1 MRNTSWGK
9 DNGTPS
15 SVIHLDSSHP
25 GYVVVPDAQLLFT
38 ADLHRSGSNLV
49 LTGQD
54 GRHFVIPGYFS
65 TETPPALIA
74 PSGASLAPDLI
85 SLLTG
90 SPTPNEYAQAQSPT
104 PPGPIGKVEKI
115 IGTVDVIRNGVA
127 VTPNVGDNVYNSD
140 VVQTGANSSVGIGFP
155 DGTALNLVANTRM
168 ALNEYSYDANSTSNE
183 ALFSLVEGTFSFV
196 AGKVAHAGDMKIG
209 TPVATLG
216 IRGTVGWVMEDQA
229 PAITANAGNVSWH
242 FAAAYD
248 SITNQQSVYT
258 LFAIDPNCD
267 PIQGLSCNLT
277 ALTTVNSDGGL
288 VTSLT
293 SNGIGAPPTITTG
306 PPDAIQAQFERF
318 AIPQVVNTAVQ
329 ANQQFQQN
337 NNQQNNPNQ
346 TNPQSNGTNGSTTPP
361 GTLNLDGADNP
372 NNNNNNN
379 NNNNGENGNPLP
391 QTLNTSPPIILA
403 SLPNTSSPSDTVV
416 IPPPEP
422 HAPTLAIAS
431 TTLSVNVSGAVALG
445 IAETPFYAGDPV
457 SVTIS
462 GIPTDA
468 TLSNSEDNTLTINNG
483 SITLTPAQLP
493 GLMLHMGTA
502 SQPATLTVT
511 ATEEGASV
519 TENITVTVNS
529 VPPVLG
535 GATSTTVNEGGLV
548 TLAATDTLG
557 TVTITGLSN
566 DLTNFNGGSYTAS
579 TGTWTGTAAQ
589 FDALT
594 FKAGEDGVQH
604 LTITAATTGAE
615 AGSSSENYTLTVNP
629 VAEGPVFG
637 GAVATSAAEQGG
649 VVTLGATVAAADSDD
664 TLGTVTITGLSND
677 LTNFNGGSYTSSTGT
692 WSGTAAQF
700 DALTFKAG
708 EDGVQHLTI
717 TAATTGAEAGSTTE
731 NYTLTVNPVAEG
743 PVLGGAISATVGQGG
758 VVTLGATDTVS
769 DADDALGSVT
779 ITGLPGD
786 LTSFSGGSYTASSG
800 TWSGTAAQFNA
811 LTFNAGGPG
820 TFALSISASTTG
832 AEAGSSSESYT
843 LTVSNIGPLVSGTIG
858 TANEGGTVALGLTDA
873 VRDAGDTLGTVTI
886 TGLSNDLTNFN
897 GGSYTASTGTW
908 TGTATQFNALTFT
921 AGEDGSHNITISATE
936 SGVGGGTTTA
946 NYTLTVNPVAEG
958 PVFGGAVAASAA
970 EQGGV
975 VTLGATVA
983 AADSDDTLGTVTI
996 TGLSND
1002 LTNFNGGSY
1011 TASTGTWSGTA
1022 AQFDALTFKAGED
1035 GVQHLTITAATT
1047 GAEAGSTTENYTL
1060 TVNPVAE
1067 GPVLGG
1073 AISAT
1078 VGQGGV
1084 VTLGATDT
1092 VSDADDALGS
1102 VTITGLPGDL
1112 TSFSGGSYTA
1122 SSGTWSGT
1130 AAQFNALTFNAG
1142 GPGTFAL
1149 SISASTT
1156 GAEAGSSSESYTLTV
1171 SNIGPLVSGTIGTA
1185 NEGGTVALGLT
1196 DAVRDAGDTLGT
1208 VTITGLSNDLT
1219 NFNGGSYTAST
1230 GTWTGTAT
1238 QFNALTFTAGEDG
1251 SHNITISATE
1261 SGVGGGTTTANYTLT
1276 VNPVA
1281 EGPVLGGAIS
1291 ATVGQGGVVTLG
1303 ATDTVSDADDALGSV
1318 TITGL
1323 PGDLT
1328 SFSGGSYTASSGTWS
1343 GTAAQFNA
1351 LTFNAGGPGTFAL
1364 SISASTTG
1372 AEAGSSSESYTLTV
1386 SNIGPL
1392 VSGTIG
1398 TANEGATVA
1407 LGLTDAVRDAGD
1419 TLGTVTITGLS
1430 NDLTNFNG
1438 GSYTASS
1445 GTWTGTATQ
1454 FNALTFTAGEDGSH
1468 NITISATE
1476 SGVGGGTTTANYTL
1490 TVNPVAEGPVLGGAI
1505 SATVGQGGVVTLG
1518 ATDTV
1523 SDADDALGS
1532 VTITGLPGDLTS
1544 FSGGS
1549 YTASSGTWS
1558 GTAAQFNALTFNA
1571 GGPGTFAL
1579 SISASTTGAEAGSS
1593 SESYTLTVSNIGP
1606 LVSGTIGTANEG
1618 ATVTLGLTDAVRD
1631 AGDTLGT
1638 VTITGLSNDLTNFNG
1653 GSYTA
1658 SSGTWTGTAT
1668 QFNALTFTAGED
1680 GSHNITISATESG
1693 VGGGTTTANYTL
1705 TVNPVAEGP
1714 VFGGAVAASAAEQ
1727 GGVVTLGATVAA
1739 ADSDDTLGTVT
1750 ITGLSNDLTN
1760 FNGGSYTSST
1770 GTWSG
1775 TAAQFDALTFKAGV
1789 RHFTSPLYQHRL
1801 TGRAFMR

>member
-1 MRNTSWGK
+1 MLGGAISATVGQGGVVTLGATDTVSDADDALGNVTITGLPGDLTSFSGGSYTASS
-9 DNGTPS
+9 GTW
-15 SVIHLDSSHP
+15 
-25 GYVVVPDAQLLFT
+25 T
-38 ADLHRSGSNLV
+38 
-49 LTGQD
+49 
-54 GRHFVIPGYFS
+54 
-65 TETPPALIA
+65 
-74 PSGASLAPDLI
+74 
-85 SLLTG
+85 
-90 SPTPNEYAQAQSPT
+90 
-104 PPGPIGKVEKI
+104 
-115 IGTVDVIRNGVA
+115 
-127 VTPNVGDNVYNSD
+127 
-140 VVQTGANSSVGIGFP
+140 
-155 DGTALNLVANTRM
+155 GTAAQFN
-168 ALNEYSYDANSTSNE
+168 ALTFNAGGP
-183 ALFSLVEGTFSFV
+183 GTF
-196 AGKVAHAGDMKIG
+196 A
-209 TPVATLG
+209 L
-216 IRGTVGWVMEDQA
+216 
-229 PAITANAGNVSWH
+229 
-242 FAAAYD
+242 
-248 SITNQQSVYT
+248 SIS
-258 LFAIDPNCD
+258 
-267 PIQGLSCNLT
+267 
-277 ALTTVNSDGGL
+277 
-288 VTSLT
+288 
-293 SNGIGAPPTITTG
+293 
-306 PPDAIQAQFERF
+306 
-318 AIPQVVNTAVQ
+318 
-329 ANQQFQQN
+329 
-337 NNQQNNPNQ
+337 
-346 TNPQSNGTNGSTTPP
+346 
-361 GTLNLDGADNP
+361 
-372 NNNNNNN
+372 
-379 NNNNGENGNPLP
+379 
-391 QTLNTSPPIILA
+391 
-403 SLPNTSSPSDTVV
+403 
-416 IPPPEP
+416 
-422 HAPTLAIAS
+422 AS
-431 TTLSVNVSGAVALG
+431 TTGA
-445 IAETPFYAGDPV
+445 EAG
-457 SVTIS
+457 SS
-462 GIPTDA
+462 
-468 TLSNSEDNTLTINNG
+468 SE
-483 SITLTPAQLP
+483 SY
-493 GLMLHMGTA
+493 
-502 SQPATLTVT
+502 TLTVSNIGPLVSGTIGT
-511 ATEEGASV
+511 ANEGA
-519 TENITVTVNS
+519 TVT
-529 VPPVLG
+529 LG
-535 GATSTTVNEGGLV
+535 LTDAVRDAG
-548 TLAATDTLG
+548 DTLG

-579 TGTWTGTAAQ
+579 TGTWTGTATQ
-589 FDALT
+589 FNALT
-594 FKAGEDGVQH
+594 FTAGEDGSH
-604 LTITAATTGAE
+604 NITISATESGVGGGTTTA
-615 AGSSSENYTLTVNP
+615 NYTLTVNP

-649 VVTLGATVAAADSDD
+649 VVTLGATVAPSDSDD

-677 LTNFNGGSYTSSTGT
+677 LTNFNAGSYTASTGT
-692 WSGTAAQF
+692 WTGTAAQF

-800 TWSGTAAQFNA
+800 TWTGTAAQFNA

-858 TANEGGTVALGLTDA
+858 TANEGATVTLGLTDA

-958 PVFGGAVAASAA
+958 PVFGGAVATSAA

-1067 GPVLGG
+1067 GPVFGG
-1073 AISAT
+1073 SVATSAAE
-1078 VGQGGV
+1078 QGGV
-1084 VTLGATDT
+1084 VTLGATVAAAD
-1092 VSDADDALGS
+1092 SD
-1102 VTITGLPGDL
+1102 
-1112 TSFSGGSYTA
+1112 
-1122 SSGTWSGT
+1122 
-1130 AAQFNALTFNAG
+1130 
-1142 GPGTFAL
+1142 
-1149 SISASTT
+1149 
-1156 GAEAGSSSESYTLTV
+1156 
-1171 SNIGPLVSGTIGTA
+1171 
-1185 NEGGTVALGLT
+1185 
-1196 DAVRDAGDTLGT
+1196 DTLGT
-1208 VTITGLSNDLT
+1208 VTITGLSSDLT

-1230 GTWTGTAT
+1230 GTWTGTAA
-1238 QFNALTFTAGEDG
+1238 QFDALTFKTGEDG
-1251 SHNITISATE
+1251 VQHLTITAATTGAE
-1261 SGVGGGTTTANYTLT
+1261 AGSTTENYTLT

-1328 SFSGGSYTASSGTWS
+1328 SFSGGSYTASSGTW
-1343 GTAAQFNA
+1343 T
-1351 LTFNAGGPGTFAL
+1351 
-1364 SISASTTG
+1364 
-1372 AEAGSSSESYTLTV
+1372 
-1386 SNIGPL
+1386 
-1392 VSGTIG
+1392 
-1398 TANEGATVA
+1398 
-1407 LGLTDAVRDAGD
+1407 
-1419 TLGTVTITGLS
+1419 
-1430 NDLTNFNG
+1430 
-1438 GSYTASS
+1438 
-1445 GTWTGTATQ
+1445 
-1454 FNALTFTAGEDGSH
+1454 
-1468 NITISATE
+1468 
-1476 SGVGGGTTTANYTL
+1476 
-1490 TVNPVAEGPVLGGAI
+1490 
-1505 SATVGQGGVVTLG
+1505 
-1518 ATDTV
+1518 
-1523 SDADDALGS
+1523 
-1532 VTITGLPGDLTS
+1532 
-1544 FSGGS
+1544 
-1549 YTASSGTWS
+1549 

-1658 SSGTWTGTAT
+1658 STGTWTGTAT

-1714 VFGGAVAASAAEQ
+1714 VFGGAVATSAAEQ

-1760 FNGGSYTSST
+1760 FNAGSYTAST
-1770 GTWSG
+1770 GTWTG
-1775 TAAQFDALTFKAGV
+1775 TAAQFDALTFKAGEDGVQHLTITAATTGAEAGSTTENYTLTVNPVAEGPVFGGAVATSAAEQGGVVTLGATVAPSDSDDTLGTVTITGLSNDLTNFNAGSYTASTGTWTGTAAQFDALTFKTGEDGVQHLTITAATTGAEAGSTHRELHADRQPGCGRTGV
-1789 RHFTSPLYQHRL
+1789 RWRGSDQRRRAGRRGDARRHGCAFGQRRHAGHGDDHRTVERSDQLQCRQLYGEHRDLDRDRSAVRCADVQDRRGRRPAPDHHRGHDGSGSGQHDREL
-1801 TGRAFMR
+1801 HADRQPGGGRSGAGRGDFGDGASGWAGNTWRHGGGGGWRRHAGHGDDQRATGRSEQFQWRYLHVEHRNLDRHGGTVRCADVHGWWRRYVRIVDFGYHDWRRGRHHK

>member
-1 MRNTSWGK
+1 MR
-9 DNGTPS
+9 
-15 SVIHLDSSHP
+15 
-25 GYVVVPDAQLLFT
+25 DA
-38 ADLHRSGSNLV
+38 G
-49 LTGQD
+49 
-54 GRHFVIPGYFS
+54 
-65 TETPPALIA
+65 
-74 PSGASLAPDLI
+74 
-85 SLLTG
+85 
-90 SPTPNEYAQAQSPT
+90 
-104 PPGPIGKVEKI
+104 
-115 IGTVDVIRNGVA
+115 
-127 VTPNVGDNVYNSD
+127 
-140 VVQTGANSSVGIGFP
+140 
-155 DGTALNLVANTRM
+155 
-168 ALNEYSYDANSTSNE
+168 
-183 ALFSLVEGTFSFV
+183 
-196 AGKVAHAGDMKIG
+196 
-209 TPVATLG
+209 
-216 IRGTVGWVMEDQA
+216 
-229 PAITANAGNVSWH
+229 
-242 FAAAYD
+242 
-248 SITNQQSVYT
+248 
-258 LFAIDPNCD
+258 
-267 PIQGLSCNLT
+267 
-277 ALTTVNSDGGL
+277 
-288 VTSLT
+288 
-293 SNGIGAPPTITTG
+293 
-306 PPDAIQAQFERF
+306 
-318 AIPQVVNTAVQ
+318 
-329 ANQQFQQN
+329 
-337 NNQQNNPNQ
+337 
-346 TNPQSNGTNGSTTPP
+346 
-361 GTLNLDGADNP
+361 
-372 NNNNNNN
+372 
-379 NNNNGENGNPLP
+379 
-391 QTLNTSPPIILA
+391 
-403 SLPNTSSPSDTVV
+403 
-416 IPPPEP
+416 
-422 HAPTLAIAS
+422 
-431 TTLSVNVSGAVALG
+431 
-445 IAETPFYAGDPV
+445 
-457 SVTIS
+457 
-462 GIPTDA
+462 
-468 TLSNSEDNTLTINNG
+468 
-483 SITLTPAQLP
+483 
-493 GLMLHMGTA
+493 
-502 SQPATLTVT
+502 
-511 ATEEGASV
+511 
-519 TENITVTVNS
+519 
-529 VPPVLG
+529 
-535 GATSTTVNEGGLV
+535 
-548 TLAATDTLG
+548 DTLG

-579 TGTWTGTAAQ
+579 TGTWTGTATQ
-589 FDALT
+589 FNALT
-594 FKAGEDGVQH
+594 FTAGEDGSH
-604 LTITAATTGAE
+604 NITISATESGVGGGTTTA
-615 AGSSSENYTLTVNP
+615 
-629 VAEGPVFG
+629 
-637 GAVATSAAEQGG
+637 
-649 VVTLGATVAAADSDD
+649 
-664 TLGTVTITGLSND
+664 
-677 LTNFNGGSYTSSTGT
+677 
-692 WSGTAAQF
+692 
-700 DALTFKAG
+700 
-708 EDGVQHLTI
+708 
-717 TAATTGAEAGSTTE
+717 

-1185 NEGGTVALGLT
+1185 NEGATVTLGLT

-1219 NFNGGSYTAST
+1219 NFNGGSYTASS

-1261 SGVGGGTTTANYTLT
+1261 SGVGGGTTTANYTLTVNPVAEGPVFGGAVAASAAEQGGVVTLGATVAAADSDDTLGTVTITGLSNDLTNFNGGSYTSSTGTWSGTAAQFDALTFKAGEDGVQHLTITAATTGAEAGSSSENYTLTVNPVAEGPVFGGAVAASAAEQGGVVTLGATVAAADSDDTLGTVTITGLSNDLTNFNGGSYTSSTGTWSGTAAQFDALTFKTGEDGVQHLTITAATTGAEAGSTTENYTLT

-1618 ATVTLGLTDAVRD
+1618 ATVALGLTDAVRD

-1775 TAAQFDALTFKAGV
+1775 TAAQFDALTFKAGEDGVQHLTITAATTGAEAGSSSENYTLTVNPVAEGPVFGGAVAASAAEQGGVVTLGATVAAADSDDTLGTVTITGLSNDLTNFNGGSYTSSTGTWSGTAAQFDALTFKAGEDGVQHLTITAATTGAEAGSSSENYTLTVNPVAEGPVLGGAISATVGQGGVVTLGATDTVSDADDALGSVTITGLPGDLTSFSGGSYTASSGTWSGTAAQFNALTFNAGGPGTFALSISASTTGAEAGSSSESYTLTVSNIGPLVSGTIGTANEGATVTLGLTDAV
-1789 RHFTSPLYQHRL
+1789 RDAGDTLGTVTITGLSNDLTNFNGGSYTASTGTWTGTATQFNALTFTAGEDGSHNITISATESGVGGGTTTANYTL
-1801 TGRAFMR
+1801 TVNPVAEGLFQTSQYHDRATESGVGGGTPRRTTR

>member
-897 GGSYTASTGTW
+897 GGSYTASSGTW

-958 PVFGGAVAASAA
+958 PVFGGAVTASAA

-1011 TASTGTWSGTA
+1011 TASTGTWTGTA

-1035 GVQHLTITAATT
+1035 GIQHLTITAATT

-1171 SNIGPLVSGTIGTA
+1171 SHIGPLVSGTIGTA
-1185 NEGGTVALGLT
+1185 NEGG
-1196 DAVRDAGDTLGT
+1196 
-1208 VTITGLSNDLT
+1208 
-1219 NFNGGSYTAST
+1219 
-1230 GTWTGTAT
+1230 
-1238 QFNALTFTAGEDG
+1238 
-1251 SHNITISATE
+1251 
-1261 SGVGGGTTTANYTLT
+1261 
-1276 VNPVA
+1276 
-1281 EGPVLGGAIS
+1281 
-1291 ATVGQGGVVTLG
+1291 
-1303 ATDTVSDADDALGSV
+1303 
-1318 TITGL
+1318 
-1323 PGDLT
+1323 
-1328 SFSGGSYTASSGTWS
+1328 
-1343 GTAAQFNA
+1343 
-1351 LTFNAGGPGTFAL
+1351 
-1364 SISASTTG
+1364 
-1372 AEAGSSSESYTLTV
+1372 
-1386 SNIGPL
+1386 
-1392 VSGTIG
+1392 
-1398 TANEGATVA
+1398 TVA

-1490 TVNPVAEGPVLGGAI
+1490 TVNPVAK
-1505 SATVGQGGVVTLG
+1505 
-1518 ATDTV
+1518 
-1523 SDADDALGS
+1523 
-1532 VTITGLPGDLTS
+1532 
-1544 FSGGS
+1544 
-1549 YTASSGTWS
+1549 
-1558 GTAAQFNALTFNA
+1558 AQCWA
-1571 GGPGTFAL
+1571 GRFRRRWAR
-1579 SISASTTGAEAGSS
+1579 AGS
-1593 SESYTLTVSNIGP
+1593 
-1606 LVSGTIGTANEG
+1606 
-1618 ATVTLGLTDAVRD
+1618 
-1631 AGDTLGT
+1631 
-1638 VTITGLSNDLTNFNG
+1638 
-1653 GSYTA
+1653 
-1658 SSGTWTGTAT
+1658 
-1668 QFNALTFTAGED
+1668 
-1680 GSHNITISATESG
+1680 
-1693 VGGGTTTANYTL
+1693 
-1705 TVNPVAEGP
+1705 
-1714 VFGGAVAASAAEQ
+1714 
-1727 GGVVTLGATVAA
+1727 
-1739 ADSDDTLGTVT
+1739 
-1750 ITGLSNDLTN
+1750 
-1760 FNGGSYTSST
+1760 
-1770 GTWSG
+1770 
-1775 TAAQFDALTFKAGV
+1775 
-1789 RHFTSPLYQHRL
+1789 
-1801 TGRAFMR
+1801 

>member
-1 MRNTSWGK
+1 MRNTSWNK

-15 SVIHLDSSHP
+15 SVIHLNSSHP

-65 TETPPALIA
+65 TENPPALMA

-196 AGKVAHAGDMKIG
+196 AGKVAHTGDMKIG

-242 FAAAYD
+242 FAAAYN

-277 ALTTVNSDGGL
+277 ALTTVNSDGEL

-306 PPDAIQAQFERF
+306 PPDAIQAQFEQF

-361 GTLNLDGADNP
+361 GTLNLDGTENP
-372 NNNNNNN
+372 NNNNNNDN

-403 SLPNTSSPSDTVV
+403 SLPNNSSPSDTVV

-462 GIPTDA
+462 GIPTNA
-468 TLSNSEDNTLTINNG
+468 TLSNSADNTLTINNG

-511 ATEEGASV
+511 ATEDGASV

-566 DLTNFNGGSYTAS
+566 DLTNFNGGSYTSS
-579 TGTWTGTAAQ
+579 TGTWSGTAAQ

-604 LTITAATTGAE
+604 LTITATTTGAE
-615 AGSSSENYTLTVNP
+615 AGTTTANYTLTVNP

-677 LTNFNGGSYTSSTGT
+677 LTNFNGGSYTSSSGT
-692 WSGTAAQF
+692 WTGTAAQF
-700 DALTFKAG
+700 DALTFNAG

-717 TAATTGAEAGSTTE
+717 TATTTGAEAGSTTE
-731 NYTLTVNPVAEG
+731 NYTLTVNPVAEGPVFGGSVATSAAEQGGVVTLGATVAAADSDDTLGTVTITGLSNDLTNFNGGSYTSSSGTWTGTAAQFDALTFKTGEDGVQHLTITATTTGAEAGSSSESYTLTVNPVAEG

-786 LTSFSGGSYTASSG
+786 LTSFSGGGYTSSTG
-800 TWSGTAAQFNA
+800 TWTGTAAQFNA

-886 TGLSNDLTNFN
+886 TGLSNDL
-897 GGSYTASTGTW
+897 S
-908 TGTATQFNALTFT
+908 
-921 AGEDGSHNITISATE
+921 
-936 SGVGGGTTTA
+936 
-946 NYTLTVNPVAEG
+946 
-958 PVFGGAVAASAA
+958 
-970 EQGGV
+970 
-975 VTLGATVA
+975 
-983 AADSDDTLGTVTI
+983 
-996 TGLSND
+996 
-1002 LTNFNGGSY
+1002 
-1011 TASTGTWSGTA
+1011 
-1022 AQFDALTFKAGED
+1022 
-1035 GVQHLTITAATT
+1035 
-1047 GAEAGSTTENYTL
+1047 
-1060 TVNPVAE
+1060 
-1067 GPVLGG
+1067 
-1073 AISAT
+1073 
-1078 VGQGGV
+1078 
-1084 VTLGATDT
+1084 
-1092 VSDADDALGS
+1092 
-1102 VTITGLPGDL
+1102 
-1112 TSFSGGSYTA
+1112 
-1122 SSGTWSGT
+1122 
-1130 AAQFNALTFNAG
+1130 
-1142 GPGTFAL
+1142 
-1149 SISASTT
+1149 
-1156 GAEAGSSSESYTLTV
+1156 
-1171 SNIGPLVSGTIGTA
+1171 
-1185 NEGGTVALGLT
+1185 
-1196 DAVRDAGDTLGT
+1196 
-1208 VTITGLSNDLT
+1208 

-1328 SFSGGSYTASSGTWS
+1328 SFSGGSYTSSSGTWT

-1398 TANEGATVA
+1398 TANEGATVT

-1430 NDLTNFNG
+1430 NDLSNFNG
-1438 GSYTASS
+1438 GSYTSS
-1445 GTWTGTATQ
+1445 TGTWTGTATQ

-1549 YTASSGTWS
+1549 YTSSSGTWT

-1579 SISASTTGAEAGSS
+1579 SISANTTGAEAGSS

-1638 VTITGLSNDLTNFNG
+1638 VTITGLSNDLSNFNG

-1658 SSGTWTGTAT
+1658 STGTWTGTAT

-1693 VGGGTTTANYTL
+1693 VGGGTATANYTL

-1714 VFGGAVAASAAEQ
+1714 VLGGAISATVGQ
-1727 GGVVTLGATVAA
+1727 GGVVTLGATDTVSD
-1739 ADSDDTLGTVT
+1739 ADDALGSVT
-1750 ITGLSNDLTN
+1750 ITGLPGDLTS
-1760 FNGGSYTSST
+1760 FSGGSYTASS
-1770 GTWSG
+1770 GTWTG
-1775 TAAQFDALTFKAGV
+1775 TAAQFNALTFNAGGPGTFALSISASTTGAEAGSSSESYTLTV
-1789 RHFTSPLYQHRL
+1789 SNIGPWSAARL
-1801 TGRAFMR
+1801 ARRTRAPRSRWV